1 MHLWAFLCVVVLNAF
16 SYLDILD
23 KIYILKYIHWRL
35 GTKNT
40 SVGWQSYRVMM
51 SMVTG
56 FDRAFLFMAVPVDSF
71 FEHLLSL
78 GIYFQGKNYV
88 AHNHGLWKPGRM
100 RGIKAMAAAVKLGE
114 FLQIDNFWDVY
125 MGRPRNV
132 ANFFILVTFCCRM
145 LDPIFIPSYFHLL
158 VNGHC
163 IIIKNVKLSIANML
177 RRTEPR
183 SIATH
188 NGEKF

>member
-1 MHLWAFLCVVVLNAF
+1 
-16 SYLDILD
+16 
-23 KIYILKYIHWRL
+23 
-35 GTKNT
+35 
-40 SVGWQSYRVMM
+40 
-51 SMVTG
+51 
-56 FDRAFLFMAVPVDSF
+56 
-71 FEHLLSL
+71 
-78 GIYFQGKNYV
+78 
-88 AHNHGLWKPGRM
+88 M

-114 FLQIDNFWDVY
+114 FLQVDNFWDVY

-132 ANFFILVTFCCRM
+132 AIFFILVTFCCRM

-158 VNGHC
+158 VNGHS